1 MVKVILIFLA
11 GALLGSVIGT
21 LFMCLFQINHQR
33 KERYG
38 FEEAHDQ
45 ETSMG

>member
-21 LFMCLFQINHQR
+21 LFMCLFQINRQR
-33 KERYG
+33 KERNC
-38 FEEAHDQ
+38 FEKENCKKADL
-45 ETSMG
+45 G

>member
-1 MVKVILIFLA
+1 MLKVLFIFLA
-11 GALLGSVIGT
+11 GALLGSVTGT
-21 LFMCLFQINHQR
+21 LFMCLFQINRQR